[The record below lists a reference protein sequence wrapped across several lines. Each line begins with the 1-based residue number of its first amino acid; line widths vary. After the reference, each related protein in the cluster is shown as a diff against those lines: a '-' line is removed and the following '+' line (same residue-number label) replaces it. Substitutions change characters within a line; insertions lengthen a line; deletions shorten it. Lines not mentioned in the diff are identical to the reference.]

1 MTLLRPPFYA
11 GRAKAHYG
19 SYALN
24 LTFTLNEEAAKYGL
38 TGACSVSASLQEN
51 KVSLQV
57 YGNNAGSEP
66 WRILRGS
73 MEKKGLEPLPAMSP
87 TILFTRAAGKPPS
100 LDVSKLSENITKYLK
115 VTVMPVGGGG
125 GEGGGAPPAALQ
137 P

>member
-1 MTLLRPPFYA
+1 M
-11 GRAKAHYG
+11 
-19 SYALN
+19 
-24 LTFTLNEEAAKYGL
+24 TFTLNEEAAKCGL
-38 TGACSVSASLQEN
+38 TGACSVSASLQKG

-66 WRILRGS
+66 WRILWWR
-73 MEKKGLEPLPAMSP
+73 MEEKGLKPLPAMSP
-87 TILFTRAAGKPPS
+87 TILFTRAADETPS
-100 LDVSKLSENITKYLK
+100 LDLSKLSENITKYLK

>member
-1 MTLLRPPFYA
+1 M
-11 GRAKAHYG
+11 
-19 SYALN
+19 
-24 LTFTLNEEAAKYGL
+24 TFTLNEEAAKCGL
-38 TGACSVSASLQEN
+38 TGACSVPASLKEN

-87 TILFTRAAGKPPS
+87 TILFTRAADEPPS

>member
-1 MTLLRPPFYA
+1 M
-11 GRAKAHYG
+11 
-19 SYALN
+19 
-24 LTFTLNEEAAKYGL
+24 TFTLNEEAAECGL

-57 YGNNAGSEP
+57 VWANAGSEP

-87 TILFTRAAGKPPS
+87 TILFTRAADEPPS
-100 LDVSKLSENITKYLK
+100 LDVSKLSENITTYFK
-115 VTVMPVGGGG
+115 VTMTLHEPVGGGG
-125 GEGGGAPPAALQ
+125 GGGGAPPAALQ